1 MKRRTFLEGFGYS
14 ASPRVRQTSLSS
26 AVENIQR
33 WGYAHK
39 LSGSTVN
46 DYITIW
52 KSDAPVSSEQPQR
65 GWWPKWSVSGQR
77 FRMFAEPFG
86 PPSQRAARDGGGSAR
101 GVVAWKDGEL
111 DLPVDP
117 LTFGFH
123 VDDAPTGERS
133 GALWHDITAAIWS
146 CRTVCLMVDAS
157 DEMFTLLAG
166 VLAALIRRRALT
178 FRFDDM
184 GRWVAQAPEVLT
196 LSRVRS
202 VTGQGDRRESDDFPD
217 VGAVYLIRDDPHD
230 VVDDEL
236 TAFVREALVPHTYRV
251 RAIFTTTTAD
261 PGHHDAPRTAT
272 AAVWTSSVVYSYT
285 VGCLPLG
292 ASSVQLYG
300 RMPSAWCDV
309 AVIAGVSRVEGL
321 SDRIRPVLS
330 ISSYSRTARARNG
343 SEDLDFAERVYLS
356 CPPKR
361 LTTLSGWARTE
372 SP

>member
-86 PPSQRAARDGGGSAR
+86 PPS
-101 GVVAWKDGEL
+101 
-111 DLPVDP
+111 
-117 LTFGFH
+117 
-123 VDDAPTGERS
+123 
-133 GALWHDITAAIWS
+133 

-202 VTGQGDRRESDDFPD
+202 VTGQGDRRESDDFPG
-217 VGAVYLIRDDPHD
+217 VGA
-230 VVDDEL
+230 
-236 TAFVREALVPHTYRV
+236 
-251 RAIFTTTTAD
+251 
-261 PGHHDAPRTAT
+261 
-272 AAVWTSSVVYSYT
+272 VVYSYT

-330 ISSYSRTARARNG
+330 INSYSRTARARNG
-343 SEDLDFAERVYLS
+343 SENLDFAERVCLS
-356 CPPKR
+356 YPPKR